1 MRALLV
7 LLVACL
13 PGPDYHRPRAPTAP
27 AFKEWK
33 LATPADAIPRG
44 RWWTMFH
51 EPELDAL
58 EARLDV
64 SNQNIIQAIDN
75 YIAASA
81 QVRGARA
88 AYWPT
93 VSVAPSVTTSRGG
106 VGRGNNFTTTNPGTG
121 TPTTNGTA
129 IPTSNR
135 FTIYT
140 LPAEA
145 TWAPDLFGRVRRN
158 VRGRQ
163 YAAQQAAADVENTR
177 LLEQSA
183 LAQTYFELRGQ
194 DAQIE
199 VLEATV
205 KADQEIVSLT
215 RASYQLGISAEAD
228 VLQAQVTLQNAIVQ
242 QTQAGIA
249 RAQFEHAIA
258 TLIGTPPATFSLPR
272 RPLAARVPPIPYIA
286 PSQLLERRPDIAA
299 AERAMASANEA
310 IGLAYAAYY
319 PVLDLSADA
328 GFTSTTLSKLLTWP
342 SRFWSLGA
350 TLTETLFDGGLRR
363 ANVEQ
368 ALAQWDASIAVYRQT
383 VLTAFQQ
390 VEDELAA
397 LRILA
402 DAIQQQRT
410 AVDMAQRSF
419 EVERARYANGLD
431 PYVTLMT
438 QQINLLVAR
447 QNLII
452 LEIQQMTA
460 SVVLIQALGGGWSTA
475 ELPSPGAASNAHPR
489 KE

>member
-1 MRALLV
+1 LV
-7 LLVACL
+7 VVAVACT

-33 LATPADAIPRG
+33 LAAPADAIPRG

-58 EARLDV
+58 EARLNIT
-64 SNQNIIQAIDN
+64 NQNIIQAIDN
-75 YIAASA
+75 YVAASA

-88 AYWPT
+88 AFWPT
-93 VSVAPSVTTSRGG
+93 VSVAPSVTRSRGG
-106 VGRGNNFTTTNPGTG
+106 VGRGFTNPGTG
-121 TPTTNGTA
+121 TGTTIPTNPGTGTGTT
-129 IPTSNR
+129 IPTSSQ

-145 TWAPDLFGRVRRN
+145 TWAPDLFGRVRRT
-158 VRGRQ
+158 VRQRQ

-199 VLEATV
+199 LLAATV
-205 KADQEIVSLT
+205 KADQEIVNLT
-215 RASYQLGISAEAD
+215 RSSYQLGISAEAD

-242 QTQAGIA
+242 QTQAAIA
-249 RAQFEHAIA
+249 RAQLEHAIA
-258 TLIGTPPATFSLPR
+258 TLLGVPASSFSLPP
-272 RPLAARVPPIPYIA
+272 RPLRAHPPAIPYVT

-319 PVLDLSADA
+319 PVLDLTADA
-328 GFTSTTLSKLLTWP
+328 GFTSTTLSKLLSWP

-350 TLTETLFDGGLRR
+350 TLTETIIDGGLRR

-368 ALAQWDASIAVYRQT
+368 AIAQWDASIAAYRQT

-397 LRILA
+397 LRILG
-402 DAIQQQRT
+402 DAIEQQRT
-410 AVDMAQRSF
+410 GVAMAQRSF
-419 EVERARYANGLD
+419 EVERARYATGLD

-438 QQINLLVAR
+438 QQIALLTAQ
-447 QNLII
+447 QNLIT

-460 SVVLIQALGGGWSTA
+460 SVVLIQALGGGWTTA
-475 ELPSPGAASNAHPR
+475 ALPSPGAAANAHP
-489 KE
+489 

>member
-1 MRALLV
+1 MRWLV
-7 LLVACL
+7 VVAVACT
-13 PGPDYHRPRAPTAP
+13 PGPDYHRPRAPMAS

-33 LATPADAIPRG
+33 LAAPADAIPRG

-58 EARLDV
+58 EARLDIT
-64 SNQNIIQAIDN
+64 NQNIIQAIDN
-75 YIAASA
+75 YVAASA

-93 VSVAPSVTTSRGG
+93 VSVSPSVTTSRGG
-106 VGRGNNFTTTNPGTG
+106 VGRGGAFTNPGTVTG
-121 TPTTNGTA
+121 TTV
-129 IPTSNR
+129 PTSSGNR

-145 TWAPDLFGRVRRN
+145 TWAPDLFGRVRRT
-158 VRGRQ
+158 VRQRQ

-199 VLEATV
+199 LLAATV
-205 KADQEIVSLT
+205 KADQAIVNLT
-215 RASYQLGISAEAD
+215 RSSYQLGISAEAD

-258 TLIGTPPATFSLPR
+258 TLLGVPPASFSLPR
-272 RPLAARVPPIPYIA
+272 RPLQGHPPAIPYVT

-319 PVLDLSADA
+319 PVLNLTADA
-328 GFTSTTLSKLLTWP
+328 GFTSTTLSKLLSWP

-350 TLTETLFDGGLRR
+350 SLTETLIDGGLRR

-368 ALAQWDASIAVYRQT
+368 AIAQWDASIAAYRQT
-383 VLTAFQQ
+383 VLIAFQQ

-402 DAIQQQRT
+402 DAIEQERT
-410 AVDMAQRSF
+410 AVAMAQRSL
-419 EVERARYANGLD
+419 EVERARYATGLD

-438 QQINLLVAR
+438 QQIALLAAQ
-447 QNLII
+447 QNLIT

-475 ELPSPGAASNAHPR
+475 QLPTAGAAANVHP
-489 KE
+489 

>member
-1 MRALLV
+1 VRRLLV
-7 LLVACL
+7 LLVACT
-13 PGPDYHRPRAPTAP
+13 PGPDYHRPRAPMPSAD

-33 LATPADAIPRG
+33 LAAPADAIPRG

-58 EARLDV
+58 EARLNIT
-64 SNQNIIQAIDN
+64 NQNIIQAIDN
-75 YIAASA
+75 YLAASA

-93 VSVAPSVTTSRGG
+93 VTVDPSVTTSRGG
-106 VGRGNNFTTTNPGTG
+106 INRTGVTTPSGTVGPTATT
-121 TPTTNGTA
+121 
-129 IPTSNR
+129 IPTSSSR
-135 FTIYT
+135 RITIYT
-140 LPAEA
+140 LPLEA
-145 TWAPDLFGRVRRN
+145 TWAPDLFGRVRRT
-158 VRGRQ
+158 VRQRAF
-163 YAAQQAAADVENTR
+163 AAQQAAADVENTR
-177 LLEQSA
+177 LLQQSA

-199 VLEATV
+199 LLEATV
-205 KADQEIVSLT
+205 KADREIVTLT
-215 RASYQLGISAEAD
+215 QSSYQLGIAAEAD

-258 TLIGTPPATFSLPR
+258 TLIGVPASSFSLPR
-272 RPLAARVPPIPYIA
+272 RALKPHPPAVPYTT

-319 PVLDLSADA
+319 PILDLTGEA

-342 SRFWSLGA
+342 SRVWSLGA
-350 TLTETLFDGGLRR
+350 DLAQTLFDGGLRR
-363 ANVEQ
+363 ANVQQ
-368 ALAQWDASIAVYRQT
+368 AIAQWDAAIATYRQT

-397 LRILA
+397 LHILG
-402 DAIQQQRT
+402 DAIAQQRT
-410 AVDMAQRSF
+410 GVEMAQRSL
-419 EVERARYANGLD
+419 EVERSRYATGLD

-438 QQINLLVAR
+438 QQIVLLTAQ
-447 QNLII
+447 QNLIT

-460 SVVLIQALGGGWSTA
+460 SVILIQALGGGWTTA
-475 ELPSPGAASNAHPR
+475 ALPSPEAASNARP
-489 KE
+489 

>member
-1 MRALLV
+1 LLFV
-7 LLVACL
+7 VVACT

-33 LATPADAIPRG
+33 LAAPADAIPRG

-58 EARLDV
+58 EARLNIT
-64 SNQNIIQAIDN
+64 NQNIIQAIDN
-75 YIAASA
+75 YVAASA

-88 AYWPT
+88 AFWPT
-93 VSVAPSVTTSRGG
+93 VSVAPSVNRSRGG
-106 VGRGNNFTTTNPGTG
+106 VGRGNGFTTTNPGTG
-121 TPTTNGTA
+121 TTTTNGTT
-129 IPTSNR
+129 IPTNSQ
-135 FTIYT
+135 FTIYS

-145 TWAPDLFGRVRRN
+145 TWAPDLFGRVRRT
-158 VRGRQ
+158 VRQRQ
-163 YAAQQAAADVENTR
+163 YAAQQAAADLENTR

-199 VLEATV
+199 LLAATV
-205 KADQEIVSLT
+205 KADEQIVNLT
-215 RASYQLGISAEAD
+215 RSSYQLGISAEAD

-258 TLIGTPPATFSLPR
+258 TLLGVPASSFSLPR
-272 RPLAARVPPIPYIA
+272 RPLQAHPPAIPYVT

-319 PVLDLSADA
+319 PVLNLTADA
-328 GFTSTTLSKLLTWP
+328 GFTSTTLSKLLSWP

-350 TLTETLFDGGLRR
+350 TLTETIIDGGLRR

-368 ALAQWDASIAVYRQT
+368 AIAQWDASIAAYRQI

-402 DAIQQQRT
+402 DAIEQERT
-410 AVDMAQRSF
+410 AVAMAQRSLD
-419 EVERARYANGLD
+419 VERARYATGLD

-438 QQINLLVAR
+438 QQIALLTAQ
-447 QNLII
+447 QNLIT

-460 SVVLIQALGGGWSTA
+460 SVVLIQALGGGWTA
-475 ELPSPGAASNAHPR
+475 SDLPSPGAASNQHPR
-489 KE
+489 